1 MSFSFSHS
9 LSNPSLGF
17 VVLCPHNVSFISQ
30 RFNLS
35 PYFSTLPF
43 ANQFALVEVVVV
55 MIAEVVVVEEVDK
68 EVDKEGELTSRI
80 ERIFLVWSLGKGENS
95 LTVFLVSALKDFGS
109 EAVIIC
115 RWRW

>member
-1 MSFSFSHS
+1 MS
-9 LSNPSLGF
+9 LT
-17 VVLCPHNVSFISQ
+17 SQ
-30 RFNLS
+30 HFNLFPS
-35 PYFSTLPF
+35 PFSTLPF

-68 EVDKEGELTSRI
+68 AEDKEEDKEVDKEGGKEGELTSRI
-80 ERIFLVWSLGKGENS
+80 ERILLVWSLGKGENS

>member
-1 MSFSFSHS
+1 MSFSFPHS
-9 LSNPSLGF
+9 LSNPPLGF
-17 VVLCPHNVSFISQ
+17 VVLCPHNVSLTSQ

-55 MIAEVVVVEEVDK
+55 TIAEVVE

-80 ERIFLVWSLGKGENS
+80 ERIFLVRSLGKGENS